1 MITRRPV
8 LIGLASYL
16 ATSLALL
23 VRAAAG
29 GAGPFA

>member
-8 LIGLASYL
+8 LIGVASYL
-16 ATSLALL
+16 ATTVALL
-23 VRAAAG
+23 VHAAAG